1 MKVFVKDVLEP
12 IKRVL
17 TFLVNIPSF
26 WKFYQN
32 YGYDGECVE
41 FIIDNY
47 ERVLCNRT
55 KTMSKP
61 TYYLE
66 DVLRELDNW
75 YEDRMEE

>member
-1 MKVFVKDVLEP
+1 MFIKDILEP
-12 IKRVL
+12 IKQAL
-17 TFLVNIPSF
+17 TFLAKIPSF

-32 YGYDGECVE
+32 YGYDGEDVE

-66 DVLRELDNW
+66 DVLNEIDKW
-75 YEDRMEE
+75 YIERMGE